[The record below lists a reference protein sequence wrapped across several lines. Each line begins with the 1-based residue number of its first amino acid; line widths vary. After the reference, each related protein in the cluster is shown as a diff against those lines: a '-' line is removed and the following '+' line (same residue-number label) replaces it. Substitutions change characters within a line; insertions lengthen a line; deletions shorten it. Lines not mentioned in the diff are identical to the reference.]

1 MEWLNYVLGGL
12 ALAAILATIAASFY
26 GVRQKTIIE
35 ILQKSND
42 AYKER
47 NDQLEDEKAE
57 QIKEAARKDKEY
69 LAKLSGLEGRI
80 TTLEAIKT
88 PPFEPMM
95 AIQSSVTRTDLKG
108 TVWGANQKVTADE
121 AIRIGTMHG
130 AYASYE
136 ENTKGSI
143 ESGKHADLVV
153 LGRDPYKEDPSTLV
167 TIPIERTMAGGK
179 WVYES

>member
-95 AIQSSVTRTDLKG
+95 AMMELNHKEVMAALTSP
-108 TVWGANQKVTADE
+108 KV
-121 AIRIGTMHG
+121 
-130 AYASYE
+130 
-136 ENTKGSI
+136 K
-143 ESGKHADLVV
+143 L
-153 LGRDPYKEDPSTLV
+153 
-167 TIPIERTMAGGK
+167 
-179 WVYES
+179 